1 MRSKKKKR
9 EKRADMKK
17 RKILF
22 ILTTTL
28 VLLIAAMYILFYR
41 VRIPEGA
48 ECRFDFDCVKQQ
60 ITCCSCQMGGLEE
73 CVPKSKIKEFQQK
86 LADCP
91 HDLICPAVYNCK
103 EIRCAC
109 VNGKCV
115 GK

>member
-1 MRSKKKKR
+1 MKNKKKKTK
-9 EKRADMKK
+9 KRRK
-17 RKILF
+17 RKIFL
-22 ILTTTL
+22 L
-28 VLLIAAMYILFYR
+28 VLIMLILGILAYALYNIA
-41 VRIPEGA
+41 RIPAGA

-60 ITCCSCQMGGLEE
+60 ITCCPCEMGGLEE
-73 CVPKSKIKEFQQK
+73 CVPRSKIKEFQQN